1 MINRT
6 EIFTRL
12 QDVFRD
18 SFDDPHIKIFDNM
31 TAEDLD
37 DWDSITHISLIICVE
52 KEFGIQL
59 NAAEI
64 GELENVGA
72 MINLLEKRN

>member
-18 SFDDPHIKIFDNM
+18 SFDDPDIEIFDNM
-31 TAEDLD
+31 TAEDVD
-37 DWDSITHISLIICVE
+37 DWDSVTHISLIICVE

>member
-1 MINRT
+1 MRIT
-6 EIFTRL
+6 W
-12 QDVFRD
+12 
-18 SFDDPHIKIFDNM
+18 SPKY
-31 TAEDLD
+31 
-37 DWDSITHISLIICVE
+37 THISLIICVE

-72 MINLLEKRN
+72 MINLLEKGTSLINPLNLLSYEPKREYNLNLRIGWNPGKS

>member
-18 SFDDPHIKIFDNM
+18 SFDDPDIEIFDNM
-31 TAEDLD
+31 TAEEQAAYEEQVAERQACQEKNDVILTSSLF
-37 DWDSITHISLIICVE
+37 DSLQS
-52 KEFGIQL
+52 
-59 NAAEI
+59 
-64 GELENVGA
+64 
-72 MINLLEKRN
+72 